1 MRRPVALT
9 ELDRSLIQRCLAHE
23 PGAWKDFVDRYAGLF
38 VHVIQH
44 TGHARSIALS
54 PDDVDDLCSD
64 VLLAVLNDDYAALK
78 SFRGESSLATYL
90 AVIARRVV
98 VREVIRRR
106 MSEAL
111 GHVRAHQDSIE
122 QGLHESGRIENRE
135 LVQHMLDGL
144 SDNEAAAVRLFH
156 LEGKTYQD
164 ISQQLK
170 MPENSIG
177 PLLTRAREKLRRA
190 GVVAK

>member
-1 MRRPVALT
+1 MALT

-54 PDDVDDLCSD
+54 PEDVDDLCSD
-64 VLLAVLNDDYAALK
+64 VLLAVLNDDYAVLRN
-78 SFRGESSLATYL
+78 FRGESSLATYL

-98 VREVIRRR
+98 VREMIRRR

-111 GHVRAHQDSIE
+111 GHVRAHQDSVE
-122 QGLHESGRIENRE
+122 QGLHESGRIENRD
-135 LVQHMLDGL
+135 LVLHMLDGL
-144 SDNEAAAVRLFH
+144 SESEAAVVRLFH
-156 LEGKTYQD
+156 LEGKSYED
-164 ISQQLK
+164 ISRQLK

-177 PLLTRAREKLRRA
+177 PLLTRAREKLRRS